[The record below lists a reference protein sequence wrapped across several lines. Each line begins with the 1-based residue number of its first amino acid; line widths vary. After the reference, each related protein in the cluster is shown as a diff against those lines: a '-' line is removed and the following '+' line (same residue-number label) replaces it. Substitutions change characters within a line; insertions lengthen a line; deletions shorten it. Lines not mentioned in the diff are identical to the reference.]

1 MPVTFASQKSSAALD
16 RGELL
21 KALRAF
27 KRGDYSVRMPSGLG
41 GIDGEIARA
50 FNDVAAA
57 SAALAAEEA
66 RHSEYQA
73 RLSDEAQ
80 LRSSP
85 SDL

>member
-1 MPVTFASQKSSAALD
+1 VAILRSQGSTAALD

-21 KALRAF
+21 RALRAF
-27 KRGDYSVRMPSGLG
+27 KSGDFSVRMPSGLG

-66 RHSEYQA
+66 RSSEYA
-73 RLSDEAQ
+73 RRAEEA
-80 LRSSP
+80 LYRGSAN
-85 SDL
+85 DL

>member
-1 MPVTFASQKSSAALD
+1 MAILSSQNNASRAPLD

-21 KALRAF
+21 RALRAF
-27 KRGDYSVRMPSGLG
+27 KSGDYSVRMPTGLG

-66 RHSEYQA
+66 RTTEAA
-73 RLSDEAQ
+73 RLAEEA
-80 LRSSP
+80 LHGSAN
-85 SDL
+85 DL

>member
-1 MPVTFASQKSSAALD
+1 VPATVASLKSTAALD

-27 KRGDYSVRMPSGLG
+27 KQGDYSVRMPSGLG

-66 RHSEYQA
+66 RRSEYEA
-73 RLSDEAQ
+73 RLVDEAH
-80 LRSSP
+80 LRSCP